1 MSVNVGDKVR
11 LLGWE
16 GEESGL
22 IFSDVFR
29 DDVGRVVEVAAID
42 TDGTF
47 WIDAVG
53 WWPLSKVEK
62 IEPTTDDKPAP
73 KLFDPDNVTDW
84 QSEGNFVFLLQET
97 NRGCGTATENK
108 FYFQVDSARRLNP
121 DGERELAERICRLLN
136 EDRQRREGGK

>member
-22 IFSDVFR
+22 IFSDVDDFR
-29 DDVGRVVEVAAID
+29 VGRVVEVAAID

-53 WWPLSKVEK
+53 WWPLSKIEK
-62 IEPTTDDKPAP
+62 IEPATVEKPAP
-73 KLFDPDNVTDW
+73 KLFDPDNTTDW
-84 QSEGNFVFLLQET
+84 QSEGNCGFLLQST
-97 NRGCGTATENK
+97 RRGCGTATENK
-108 FYFQVDSARRLNP
+108 FYFQINSARRLDP
-121 DGERELAERICRLLN
+121 DGERGLAERICRLLN
-136 EDRQRREGGK
+136 EDRRREGGK